1 MLPEQYAEHCTSMSY
16 CGLQDEEY
24 PDRQE
29 MGYPFDRLF
38 PDGILST
45 AANHD
50 NLGWR
55 TIMIRCRNA

>member
-29 MGYPFDRLF
+29 MGYPFNRLF

-50 NLGWR
+50 N
-55 TIMIRCRNA
+55 